1 MNIVVVIPVFITAV
15 YFESSFVSDKIKI
28 CAEHFCISLRQMVV
42 IAN

>member
-15 YFESSFVSDKIKI
+15 YFESSFVSDKIKM
-28 CAEHFCISLRQMVV
+28 CAEHLCMSIRQMVV